1 LVLSHERYRLRGAN
15 PPVRRTRLGTRGQ
28 QQVLKFIA
36 YTEEAMQVIEEIDD
50 FEPA

>member
-1 LVLSHERYRLRGAN
+1 
-15 PPVRRTRLGTRGQ
+15 
-28 QQVLKFIA
+28 VLKFIA